1 MNAGTRIR
9 LAIVTLV
16 MLPALF
22 SCLPDTRRDAVGPRG
37 PDVSFLLPAN
47 AIDMKIMRLEA
58 LLTDKRLYHR
68 DREIAQK
75 LLTDYRRIRK
85 LSRGKVSDR
94 AYHEM
99 IRTLFSDLDMV
110 SEIHLFENLTDND
123 TQLAVVNEL
132 AIRRDRILAG
142 YTSGDDEDVIAE
154 CRELASS
161 FGSDALTPE
170 IGLLFAISLARQN
183 LTAEALA
190 MGARAIRELE
200 GRPDRVDL
208 RAHLIQ
214 WHLDMGDRK
223 KALELYEKLIDD
235 LDERQALLSTARR
248 RIMAE
253 EATVVRPE
261 DEFEEIPMNDRP
273 LDPEATEVEII
284 LRKVALLVEEN
295 RFRDARLLLIRHRPK
310 VDDEPEAELLEQALK
325 TVELAEE
332 TYRENLALKKKPT
345 ERALELIEADRF
357 DEALEIL
364 EQEDLEQSGDPEK
377 TRRLKELAVEKR
389 VKQERDRA
397 ARIFLTAR
405 STNDPEKREQ
415 LLLSSY
421 EILKKLI
428 ATYPSTSL
436 IDKLNANLL
445 KVKEELGKR

>member
-37 PDVSFLLPAN
+37 PDLSFLLPAN

-58 LLTDKRLYHR
+58 LLTDKRLDHR

-94 AYHEM
+94 AYQEM

-110 SEIHLFENLTDND
+110 SEIHLFEDLTDND

-142 YTSGDDEDVIAE
+142 YTSGDDQDVIAE

-170 IGLLFAISLARQN
+170 IGLLFAVSLARQN

-261 DEFEEIPMNDRP
+261 DEFKEIPTND
-273 LDPEATEVEII
+273 
-284 LRKVALLVEEN
+284 
-295 RFRDARLLLIRHRPK
+295 
-310 VDDEPEAELLEQALK
+310 
-325 TVELAEE
+325 
-332 TYRENLALKKKPT
+332 
-345 ERALELIEADRF
+345 
-357 DEALEIL
+357 
-364 EQEDLEQSGDPEK
+364 
-377 TRRLKELAVEKR
+377 LAVEKR